1 MNRKQKQEPLPPA
14 HKRQLK
20 PTKGVVDDV
29 YPFQIPA
36 GERMTLE
43 MRHYINELERE
54 YIERY
59 NILHNN
65 RTLYA

>member
-1 MNRKQKQEPLPPA
+1 MYDHWNGLIVAVYIIKLARMNRKQKQEPLPPA
-14 HKRQLK
+14 PKRQLK

-43 MRHYINELERE
+43 MRQYIN
-54 YIERY
+54 
-59 NILHNN
+59 
-65 RTLYA
+65 